1 MGLITRHIRYPCCP
15 PPIGTQPPRP
25 RRPCPTPQHEGGP
38 LAPDLETFALE
49 EYKAGRQAEAEL
61 LLRLGFESRYVP
73 DGFLKAHE
81 LWFDQTAADLDRE
94 RGTLEQGGMTPFA
107 ERTTSVVLSAIVTTC
122 VIEPRQSGQEQLK

>member
-1 MGLITRHIRYPCCP
+1 MPSSAHR
-15 PPIGTQPPRP
+15 TQPPRP
-25 RRPCPTPQHEGGP
+25 RRPCPTPPHEK
-38 LAPDLETFALE
+38 TFALE
-49 EYKAGRQAEAEL
+49 EHKAGRQAEAEL
-61 LLRLGFESRYVP
+61 LLRLDFESRYVP

-107 ERTTSVVLSAIVTTC
+107 ERTTFVVLSAIVSTC